1 MQSKIRY
8 WIPEMLVIEKM
19 LNFCFLFHICCQD
32 EKGQDANAS
41 KTTTSRR
48 SLVHAKR
55 LSGDSSASGGSKDS
69 VTQDPSNTCSSG
81 HVEQHSGR
89 NTEEPT
95 SDVIFKKS
103 RATGSSY
110 RELKSSPAQSLS
122 NSKKNESPFEKLY
135 QSMKEEFNIKSQKQ
149 SRRKS
154 EPQPECAAGKET
166 WETKL
171 SVSCKSRAKSSGST
185 PGSAVSSPKVGKIWT
200 EDQSSAVGPLQ
211 TSTEALSSNFSLA
224 ETAKMKTPVRDSQQL
239 KNEESHVSGRRES
252 VNLNESEGA
261 KADYKIVTPRKPATR
276 NQTPVKVEGAAS
288 PAGKPENLSSK
299 KRKSLPAKIE
309 VLSVE
314 TQSQFSSTHHLA
326 SDEKKT
332 PKDSFSKPEKLATA
346 ARQIYSGLPG
356 LSSIDISN
364 FGDSISKLLNCRSTF
379 PN

>member
-1 MQSKIRY
+1 
-8 WIPEMLVIEKM
+8 MLVIEKM

-32 EKGQDANAS
+32 GKGQDASTS
-41 KTTTSRR
+41 KTTSRR

-55 LSGDSSASGGSKDS
+55 LSGDNSASGGSKDS
-69 VTQDPSNTCSSG
+69 ITQDPSNTCSSG

-95 SDVIFKKS
+95 SDVLFKKS
-103 RATGSSY
+103 RAAGSSS
-110 RELKSSPAQSLS
+110 RELKSSPAQNLS
-122 NSKKNESPFEKLY
+122 NSKKHESPFEKLY
-135 QSMKEEFNIKSQKQ
+135 QSMKEELNIKSQKQ

-154 EPQPECAAGKET
+154 EPQPECAPGKET

-171 SVSCKSRAKSSGST
+171 LVSCKSRAKSSGSI
-185 PGSAVSSPKVGKIWT
+185 PGPAVSSPKVGKIWT

-211 TSTEALSSNFSLA
+211 TSTEALSSSFSLA
-224 ETAKMKTPVRDSQQL
+224 ETAEMKTPVRNSQQL

-288 PAGKPENLSSK
+288 PAGKPENISSK

-309 VLSVE
+309 VLSSE

-356 LSSIDISN
+356 LSSVDISN
-364 FGDSISKLLNCRSTF
+364 FGDSISKLFNCRSTF
-379 PN
+379 PNWLISSLYVMS

>member
-1 MQSKIRY
+1 
-8 WIPEMLVIEKM
+8 MLVIEKM

-41 KTTTSRR
+41 KTTASRR

-81 HVEQHSGR
+81 HVEQHSDR

-95 SDVIFKKS
+95 SGVIFKKS

-135 QSMKEEFNIKSQKQ
+135 QSMKEELNIKSQKQ

-171 SVSCKSRAKSSGST
+171 LVSCKSRAKSSGST
-185 PGSAVSSPKVGKIWT
+185 PGPAVSSPKVGKIWT

-211 TSTEALSSNFSLA
+211 TSSEALSSSFSLA
-224 ETAKMKTPVRDSQQL
+224 ETAKMKTPVQDSQQL

-276 NQTPVKVEGAAS
+276 NQTPVKVESAAS

-309 VLSVE
+309 VPSVE